1 MNPARWAPYKKLNSM
16 ATLQR
21 LVVSLI
27 VVMTIE
33 TFYTNSSAI
42 GTNKLEI
49 LHNGAGSLTVKVD
62 DRWARNHQPYG
73 GCGTVIANG
82 AKGDAGVCVVGV
94 NPLDRGEDWTTSC
107 VFTAAPNV
115 DRSFNA
121 MLTIGRANE
130 AAFDAETFHYIG
142 LHCYLDRDGYPQG
155 WIHTQQS
162 TEPVPTMTFEP
173 EVKATYN
180 GKDSFAFQ
188 FSAAKQD
195 SVSPQILTVIF
206 SNGSAESRCMLDAK
220 TIRPAPYRP
229 WFVAYGT
236 PNLFYCGAPQWTIHS
251 VDFDADP
258 FIPEPTT
265 LANPPSIVPMPK
277 ETRWAEPTSWF
288 TLDYEVAVDA
298 GKQAEN
304 PAADSLRRQIMERC
318 GVVPKAQGGRAIAVG
333 ERGKGNARLD
343 RFCLEEGISPPAN
356 REGYT
361 VVVQPDFV
369 AVVGSSPAGTYY
381 GVQTLVQMAMED
393 VDTGWRI
400 PCGIVT
406 DWPDFPFRGVYI
418 QHSDMREVRAFSEK
432 KINAVVFEG
441 FLNIFDPDSPDAA
454 RQLFDEC
461 RQYGI
466 EPIPMIQGF
475 GHGDEIIRHNPNWA
489 EGIYV
494 KNEKLRFAEGVNP
507 PPVLLAQPNVIRTEH
522 TDILITDEHGK
533 GYEEGTD
540 YNVIPG
546 DINPYQPPGKPFA
559 IERLASGKIP
569 DGGTVF
575 ASYDY
580 APLRAKSRYDLS
592 FCPSEPATYEWL
604 RELAESAVRE
614 LKPRYVM
621 IGRDEPMRMSTD
633 SRCLTSGKT
642 NAELFAWDVQ
652 RMVQFATVVDPT
664 VEVLMWADAVN
675 PYRNAF
681 SHTNNPT
688 GPAIDLLPRQV
699 ILMPW
704 FYGNFERLTMANS
717 IEFFHRYGFRTIG
730 GASRHVLNPVHWA
743 DVGWKFR
750 GQERGM
756 QGLLLTPWENPSGDF
771 SLFAS
776 HAWTHIKSQQ

>member
-173 EVKATYN
+173 EVKAANN

-298 GKQAEN
+298 GKQAEH

-318 GVVPKAQGGRAIAVG
+318 GVVPKAQGGCAIAVG

-604 RELAESAVRE
+604 RELVESAVRE
-614 LKPRYVM
+614 LKPHYVM

-681 SHTNNPT
+681 SHTSNPT
-688 GPAIDLLPRQV
+688 GPAIDLLPHRV

-717 IEFFHRYGFRTIG
+717 VEFLHRHGFRTIG

-776 HAWTHIKSQQ
+776 HAWTHTESQR

>member
-173 EVKATYN
+173 EVKAAYN
-180 GKDSFAFQ
+180 GKDSFTFQ

-494 KNEKLRFAEGVNP
+494 RNEKLGFAEGTNP
-507 PPVLLAQPNVIRTEH
+507 PPVPLTQPNVIRTEH
-522 TDILITDEHGK
+522 TDVLITDEHRNR
-533 GYEEGTD
+533 YEEGTD
-540 YNVIPG
+540 YTVIPG
-546 DINPYQPPGKPFA
+546 AINPYQPPGKPFA

-681 SHTNNPT
+681 SHTSNPT
-688 GPAIDLLPRQV
+688 GPAIDLLPHRV

-717 IEFFHRYGFRTIG
+717 VEFLHRHGFRTIG